1 MRFSGVHLR
10 DLVLSHTALPDKLND
25 DLINFRKMAQMSH
38 VFRDLLSLQSA
49 TCPVHSNMDIVNT
62 IRVSAP
68 VVVDVTSHAIHDVIV
83 SLVAV
88 SGSSLY

>member
-1 MRFSGVHLR
+1 MHLR

-68 VVVDVTSHAIHDVIV
+68 VVVIVIVDVTSHAIHDVIV